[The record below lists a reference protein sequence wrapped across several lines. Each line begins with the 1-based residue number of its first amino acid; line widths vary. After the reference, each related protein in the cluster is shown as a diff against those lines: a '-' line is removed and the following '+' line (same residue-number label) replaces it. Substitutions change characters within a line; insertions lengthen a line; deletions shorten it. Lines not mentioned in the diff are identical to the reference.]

1 MSDDSEQKPRSVKRR
16 RIVHWNPEAENGGPS
31 ARAPKKKSKKT
42 AFFIGIGVFIALVII
57 LFIPIPGS
65 QNWVLDDDG
74 KATQETLDGSP
85 LNTGT
90 AKYRFVSR
98 ERVERFKAEAD
109 SAIDVVKKLTDEH
122 EVLLQS
128 LLSIENNFDRAN
140 QLIDSGDYPQ
150 AMELFEV
157 ITDSVE
163 DFKQLIALKEQANAR
178 YDDFLVLI
186 EENEKIRMFAPFEYE
201 IAVNFGIEGRNAYE
215 IGSFSE
221 AFNAFTAGIAAM
233 KKMEDQILTSLSR
246 MELKGKKA
254 LTSGDKGKAV
264 EVFEEILRLQ
274 PDNELALR
282 NLTRAQTIDQVHP
295 LLSKAKALEKKGDL
309 EEALVAFEEAFD
321 IDSYSI
327 KAQQGK
333 YRLAKTI
340 KDNKYSLLIAYGESA
355 IDDKLWDEA
364 IGHYEAA
371 SKVYPDLQEPKDA
384 IAKTK
389 EMKRQFLIS
398 AALNKAHNYEKAY
411 DWYKARDAYQ
421 EVLDIESG
429 HEEATEG
436 LVNAGKLVRAIL
448 RFENFLELAEEK
460 AVKGEFQEAIYDF
473 NEAMALKP
481 DYLPLGSNARRLQQI
496 LKEQSQPVEIVFTSD
511 GSTWVSIAGYKMLG
525 KFKGDYSENFLPG
538 NYRVIGRRKGYQDIL
553 FEVRVRSGRQLPVIN
568 VVCNERI

>member
-1 MSDDSEQKPRSVKRR
+1 MSDDSEQKPGSVKRR
-16 RIVHWNPEAENGGPS
+16 RIVHWNPEAENGDPS
-31 ARAPKKKSKKT
+31 ARAAKKKSKKP
-42 AFFIGIGVFIALVII
+42 FIYIGGGLLIALA
-57 LFIPIPGS
+57 LFIVIRIYMITVEDTAKS
-65 QNWVLDDDG
+65 E
-74 KATQETLDGSP
+74 QEAVDISP

-98 ERVERFKAEAD
+98 ERVERFKAGAI

-122 EVLLQS
+122 EVLLQN
-128 LLSIENNFDRAN
+128 LLSIETNFDKAN
-140 QLIDSGDYPQ
+140 KLIDSGDYPQ
-150 AMELFEV
+150 AMELFDS

-163 DFKQLIALKEQANAR
+163 DFKKLIALKEQANAR
-178 YDDFLVLI
+178 YDDFLVLV
-186 EENEKIRMFAPFEYE
+186 ETNEKIRMFAPFEYE

-215 IGSFSE
+215 TGSFSE

-233 KKMEDQILTSLSR
+233 KKMEDQIITSLSK

-264 EVFEEILRLQ
+264 EIFEEILRLQ

-295 LLSKAKALEKKGDL
+295 LLSKAKALEKRGDL

-340 KDNKYSLLIAYGESA
+340 KDNKYSQLIAYGESA

-371 SKVYPDLQEPKDA
+371 SKVFPDLQEPKDA
-384 IAKTK
+384 IAKTR
-389 EMKRQFLIS
+389 EMKRQYLIS
-398 AALNKAHNYEKAY
+398 AALKKAHDYEREY

-429 HEEATEG
+429 HDEATEG

-481 DYLPLGSNARRLQQI
+481 DYLPLEGNARRLQQI

-511 GSTWVSIAGYKMLG
+511 GSTWVSVSGYKMLG
-525 KFKGDYSENFLPG
+525 KFKGEYIENFLPG
-538 NYRVIGRRKGYQDIL
+538 NYRVVGRRKGYQDIL
-553 FEVRVRSGRQLPVIN
+553 FEVRVRSGNTLPVIN
-568 VVCNERI
+568 VVCNDRI

>member
-1 MSDDSEQKPRSVKRR
+1 MSNDSEQKPGSVKRR
-16 RIVHWNPEAENGGPS
+16 RIVQWNTEAENGGPS
-31 ARAPKKKSKKT
+31 AKAPKKKLKKT
-42 AFFIGIGVFIALVII
+42 TIFMGVGILIAITII
-57 LFIPIPGS
+57 FFIPIPDS
-65 QNWVLDDDG
+65 QNGVQDDDG

-98 ERVERFKAEAD
+98 ERIDRFKAEAV
-109 SAIDVVKKLTDEH
+109 SAINVVKKLTDEH
-122 EVLLQS
+122 EVLLQT
-128 LLSIENNFDRAN
+128 LLMIETNFDRAN
-140 QLIDSGDYPQ
+140 QLIDSGNYPQ
-150 AMELFEV
+150 AMELFDS

-163 DFKQLIALKEQANAR
+163 EFKKLIALKEQANAR

-215 IGSFSE
+215 TGRFSE
-221 AFNAFTAGIAAM
+221 AFNAFTAAIAAM
-233 KKMEDQILTSLSR
+233 KEMEDQILTSLSR

-254 LTSGDKGKAV
+254 LTSGYKSKAV
-264 EVFEEILRLQ
+264 EIFEEILNLQ

-282 NLTRAQTIDQVHP
+282 NLTRTQTIDQVHP
-295 LLSKAKALEKKGDL
+295 LLSKAKALEKRGDL
-309 EEALVAFEEAFD
+309 EEALIAFEEAFD

-340 KDNKYSLLIAYGESA
+340 KDNKYSQLIAYGESA

-364 IGHYEAA
+364 IGYYETA
-371 SKVYPDLQEPKDA
+371 SKVYPDLQDPKDA
-384 IAKTK
+384 IAKTR
-389 EMKRQFLIS
+389 EMKRQAMIS
-398 AALNKAHNYEKAY
+398 AALNKAHNYERAY

-436 LVNAGKLVRAIL
+436 LVNAGKLVRSIL
-448 RFENFLELAEEK
+448 RFENFLELAQEK
-460 AVKGEFQEAIYDF
+460 TVKGEFQEAIYDF

-481 DYLPLGSNARRLQQI
+481 NYLPLGDNARRLQKI

-511 GSTWVSIAGYKMLG
+511 GSTWVSVSGYKMFG
-525 KFKGDYSENFLPG
+525 KFKGEYTESFLPG
-538 NYRVIGRRKGYQDIL
+538 NYRVVGRRKGYQDIL

>member
-1 MSDDSEQKPRSVKRR
+1 MSDDSEQKPGGVKRR
-16 RIVHWNPEAENGGPS
+16 RIVSWNPDEENGGSS
-31 ARAPKKKSKKT
+31 ARTPKRKSKKP
-42 AFFIGIGVFIALVII
+42 FVPIGVGLLIALALFIAIRFYMII
-57 LFIPIPGS
+57 
-65 QNWVLDDDG
+65 QEDAAKND
-74 KATQETLDGSP
+74 QETADISP
-85 LNTGT
+85 LNNGT

-98 ERVERFKAEAD
+98 ERVERFKAEAK
-109 SAIDVVKKLTDEH
+109 SAMDVVKKLTDEH
-122 EVLLQS
+122 ETLLQN
-128 LLSIENNFDRAN
+128 LLSIENNFDTAN

-150 AMELFEV
+150 AMELFDS
-157 ITDSVE
+157 ITDEVE
-163 DFKQLIALKEQANAR
+163 DFKKLIALKEQANAR

-215 IGSFSE
+215 TGSFFE
-221 AFNAFTAGIAAM
+221 AFNAFTDGIAAM
-233 KKMEDQILTSLSR
+233 KTMEDQILTSLSR

-254 LTSGDKGKAV
+254 LTSGDKGSAV

-282 NLTRAQTIDQVHP
+282 NLMRAQTIDQVHP
-295 LLSKAKALEKKGDL
+295 LLSKAKAFEKKGSL

-327 KAQQGK
+327 KAHQGK

-340 KDNKYSLLIAYGESA
+340 KDNKYAQLLASGESA
-355 IDDKLWDEA
+355 VEDKLWDEA

-371 SKVYPDLQEPKDA
+371 SKVFPDLQEPKDA
-384 IAKTK
+384 IVKTR
-389 EMKRQFLIS
+389 EMKRQAMIS
-398 AALNKAHNYEKAY
+398 AALNKAHDYEREY

-429 HEEATEG
+429 HEVATEG

-473 NEAMALKP
+473 NEAMTLKP
-481 DYLPLGSNARRLQQI
+481 DYLPLEGSARRLQQI
-496 LKEQSQPVEIVFTSD
+496 LKEQSQPVRIVFTSD
-511 GSTWVSIAGYKMLG
+511 GSTWVSVSGYKMLG
-525 KFKGDYSENFLPG
+525 KFKGEYTENFLPG
-538 NYRVIGRRKGYQDIL
+538 NYRVVGRRKGYQDIL
-553 FEVRVRSGRQLPVIN
+553 FEVRVRSGNQLPVIN
-568 VVCNERI
+568 VVCNDRI